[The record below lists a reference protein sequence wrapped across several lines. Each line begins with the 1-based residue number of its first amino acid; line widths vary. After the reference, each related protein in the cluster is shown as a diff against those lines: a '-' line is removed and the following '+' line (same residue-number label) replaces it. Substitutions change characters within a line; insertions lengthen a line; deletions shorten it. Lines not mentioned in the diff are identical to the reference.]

1 MAEIEVRRRRP
12 LVWPWI
18 VGLAVAA
25 VLIWLLSERLTPPGA
40 GTDAGPAEQVRD
52 EPVAPP
58 ASGPL
63 HMA

>member
-1 MAEIEVRRRRP
+1 MAEAEARRRRP

-18 VGLAVAA
+18 AGLLVAA
-25 VLIWLLSERLTPPGA
+25 VLIWLLSERLTPPSAGA
-40 GTDAGPAEQVRD
+40 DAGPAGKVRE

-63 HMA
+63 HVV

>member
-18 VGLAVAA
+18 AGLAVAA
-25 VLIWLLSERLTPPGA
+25 VLVWLLSERLTPPSA
-40 GTDAGPAEQVRD
+40 GTDAGPAERVRE

-63 HMA
+63 HVA